1 MLTSKISK
9 IGKVVI
15 CGGKG
20 VGKTAML
27 EQLIYGHVTIDSEL
41 HSTIE
46 DTYVASV
53 DTGKGSRDMLRIYDT
68 AGLQGNVQLPRHYL
82 LFSDAFILVYDP
94 SDPASLDLLAGIKND
109 IDKYKDKK
117 EMIIVVIANMHSRQA
132 RLTGG
137 QPMNAPTT
145 GGHPLPHSPNGT
157 HHSNGAHSGPQSGN
171 NDLIESN
178 LNRANNWCAR
188 ERIKHYT
195 VNAMER
201 ASLYEPFIQLAIRL
215 YPTQTKSS
223 FPQLRQLTQ
232 KTSKVDNS

>member
-9 IGKVVI
+9 VSKVVI
-15 CGGKG
+15 CGAKG
-20 VGKTAML
+20 VGKTAIL
-27 EQLIYGHVTIDSEL
+27 EQLIYGNVTIDSEL

-82 LFSDAFILVYDP
+82 LYPDAFIVVYDP
-94 SDPASLDLLAGIKND
+94 SDPASLDMLAGIKSD
-109 IDKYKDKK
+109 IDKYKEKK
-117 EMIIVVIANMHSRQA
+117 EIIIIVIANMRSRNP
-132 RLTGG
+132 RTVGTSPNNEG
-137 QPMNAPTT
+137 
-145 GGHPLPHSPNGT
+145 SPNGNHQQQ
-157 HHSNGAHSGPQSGN
+157 HHQNGSSNQMSSS
-171 NDLIESN
+171 DMIESN

-201 ASLYEPFIQLAIRL
+201 ASLYEPFVQLAIRL

-223 FPQLRQLTQ
+223 FQLRQLTGQ
-232 KTSKVDNS
+232 KASRVDNS

>member
-9 IGKVVI
+9 VGKVVI
-15 CGGKG
+15 CGAKG
-20 VGKTAML
+20 VGKTAIL
-27 EQLIYGHVTIDSEL
+27 EQLIYGNVTIESEI

-53 DTGKGSRDMLRIYDT
+53 DTVKGSRDTLRIYDT
-68 AGLQGNVQLPRHYL
+68 AGLQGSVQLPRHYL
-82 LFSDAFILVYDP
+82 SYPDAFVLVYDP
-94 SDPASLDLLAGIKND
+94 SDPSSLDMLGGIKSD

-117 EMIIVVIANMHSRQA
+117 EIFIIVIANMRSRQTRSA
-132 RLTGG
+132 GS
-137 QPMNAPTT
+137 
-145 GGHPLPHSPNGT
+145 SPINSSQ
-157 HHSNGAHSGPQSGN
+157 HYQLN
-171 NDLIESN
+171 NDAIESN
-178 LNRANNWCAR
+178 LTRANNWCAR

-201 ASLYEPFIQLAIRL
+201 ASLYEPFVQLASRL
-215 YPTQTKSS
+215 YPPQTKSS

>member
-9 IGKVVI
+9 VGKVVI

-20 VGKTAML
+20 VGKTAIL
-27 EQLIYGHVTIDSEL
+27 EQLIYGNVSIDSEL

-68 AGLQGNVQLPRHYL
+68 AGLQGNIQLPRHYL
-82 LFSDAFILVYDP
+82 LYPDAFILVYDP
-94 SDPASLDLLAGIKND
+94 SDPTSLDMLAGIKSD
-109 IDKYKDKK
+109 IDKYKEKK
-117 EMIIVVIANMHSRQA
+117 EMIIVVIANMRSRQTRSTVPSPINTSA
-132 RLTGG
+132 GG
-137 QPMNAPTT
+137 GTIPS
-145 GGHPLPHSPNGT
+145 SPNGN
-157 HHSNGAHSGPQSGN
+157 HYNNGNNQINN
-171 NDLIESN
+171 NDLVESN

-188 ERIKHYT
+188 ERIKHYA

-215 YPTQTKSS
+215 YPTQTKST

>member
-1 MLTSKISK
+1 MLTSKITK

-15 CGGKG
+15 CGAKG

-94 SDPASLDLLAGIKND
+94 SDPASLDMLAGIKSD
-109 IDKYKDKK
+109 VDKYKDKK
-117 EMIIVVIANMHSRQA
+117 EMIIIVIANMRSRQT
-132 RLTGG
+132 RSVGNTQL
-137 QPMNAPTT
+137 N
-145 GGHPLPHSPNGT
+145 
-157 HHSNGAHSGPQSGN
+157 N

-178 LNRANNWCAR
+178 LNRANNWCSR

-201 ASLYEPFIQLAIRL
+201 ASLYEPFIQLAIRM
-215 YPTQTKSS
+215 YPAQTKSS

>member
-9 IGKVVI
+9 VGKVVI
-15 CGGKG
+15 CGAKG
-20 VGKTAML
+20 VGKTAIL
-27 EQLIYGHVTIDSEL
+27 EQLIYGNVTIESEI

-53 DTGKGSRDMLRIYDT
+53 DTGKGSRDTLRIYDT
-68 AGLQGNVQLPRHYL
+68 AGLQGSVQLPRHYL
-82 LFSDAFILVYDP
+82 AYPDAFILVYDP
-94 SDPASLDLLAGIKND
+94 SDPSSLDMLGGIKSD

-117 EMIIVVIANMHSRQA
+117 EIFIIVIANMRSRQTRSA
-132 RLTGG
+132 GS
-137 QPMNAPTT
+137 
-145 GGHPLPHSPNGT
+145 SPINSSQQQL
-157 HHSNGAHSGPQSGN
+157 HHQLN
-171 NDLIESN
+171 NDAIESN
-178 LNRANNWCAR
+178 LTRANNWCAR

-201 ASLYEPFIQLAIRL
+201 ASLYEPFVQLASRL
-215 YPTQTKSS
+215 YPPQTKSS

>member
-9 IGKVVI
+9 IGKVVV

-94 SDPASLDLLAGIKND
+94 SDPASLDMLAGIKSD
-109 IDKYKDKK
+109 IDKYKEKK
-117 EMIIVVIANMHSRQA
+117 EMIIIVIANMHSRQA
-132 RLTGG
+132 
-137 QPMNAPTT
+137 
-145 GGHPLPHSPNGT
+145 
-157 HHSNGAHSGPQSGN
+157 N

>member
-9 IGKVVI
+9 VSKVVI
-15 CGGKG
+15 CGAKG
-20 VGKTAML
+20 VGKTAIL
-27 EQLIYGHVTIDSEL
+27 EQLIYGNVTIDSEL

-82 LFSDAFILVYDP
+82 LYPDAFIVVYDP
-94 SDPASLDLLAGIKND
+94 SDPASLDMLAGIKSD
-109 IDKYKDKK
+109 IDKYKEKK
-117 EMIIVVIANMHSRQA
+117 EIIIIVIANMRSRNL
-132 RLTGG
+132 RTSVG
-137 QPMNAPTT
+137 T
-145 GGHPLPHSPNGT
+145 SPNNEGSPGNGNHQTHMNGT
-157 HHSNGAHSGPQSGN
+157 
-171 NDLIESN
+171 DMIESN

-201 ASLYEPFIQLAIRL
+201 ASLYEPFVQLAIRL

-223 FPQLRQLTQ
+223 FQLRQLTGQ
-232 KTSKVDNS
+232 KASRVDNS